1 MAPLSGV
8 DIAALVLGIAAYLT
22 LNIVG
27 TVYYTKLNKNQPL
40 GVSDSLMDWN
50 LCSVILGWLL
60 IPPLNLSSA
69 ITYGVYYDEDA
80 AALADAAKNA
90 IGKKE

>member
-1 MAPLSGV
+1 MGMSGTY
-8 DIAALVLGIAAYLT
+8 IAAVVLGIACYLT

-50 LCSVILGWLL
+50 LCSVILGWLML
-60 IPPLNLSSA
+60 PPLNLSSP
-69 ITYGVYYDEDA
+69 ITYGMYYEEEA
-80 AALADAAKNA
+80 ATAVNAAKEA
-90 IGKKE
+90 VSA